1 MKLAITL
8 AFLALANVSFAQD
21 PCKDIKKEV
30 TENNTT
36 FLFESP
42 YDVDAPPVA
51 RVKRS
56 YCTNPDYE
64 YDNFNLVL
72 SIPCEFNDLLGKDK
86 DGNDVEMDEK
96 KVIIEFDDKS
106 KISNDTLTI
115 EHEKKDADGSYMRVA
130 YVAITPSLM
139 KSLTT
144 KKIVKFQLAKANEE
158 VPADVAASI
167 QQYVGCLS
175 NVRPKKAPPT
185 H

>member
-36 FLFESP
+36 FVFESP
-42 YDVDAPPVA
+42 YDVDAPPAA

-72 SIPCEFNDLLGKDK
+72 TIPCEFSDLLGKDK

-96 KVIIEFDDKS
+96 KVVIEFDDKS
-106 KISNDTLTI
+106 KITNDTLKI
-115 EHEKKDADGSYMRVA
+115 EHETKGDGTSMRVA
-130 YVAITPSLM
+130 YLAITPSLM
-139 KSLTT
+139 KTLTT
-144 KKIVKFQLAKANEE
+144 KKIIKFQLAKANEE
-158 VPADVAASI
+158 VPAEVATSI